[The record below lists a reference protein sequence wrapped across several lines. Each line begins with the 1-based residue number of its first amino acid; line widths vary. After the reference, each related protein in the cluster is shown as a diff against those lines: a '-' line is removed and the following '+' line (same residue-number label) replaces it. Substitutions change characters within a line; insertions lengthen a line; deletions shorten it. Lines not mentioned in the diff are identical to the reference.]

1 MKPATN
7 APVIRSMPSTSL
19 PSRMSIVLYFAITC
33 ALTWGCLFGANALV
47 NAVPARLVGA
57 VVLLGVFA
65 PGIVALA
72 FTGFERGWSGIV
84 ALLRGLIRWRV
95 PVRWYLFAFGF
106 MAAVKLVVAVIYRA
120 GMDVWPRFGVERPL
134 ILIAAT
140 LLSVLLGGQVG
151 EELGWRGYALPRLA
165 SRVGFAR
172 ASVILG
178 VIWAV
183 WHLPLFFILNGD
195 TRGQSFPVYL
205 VQVTA
210 LSVAI
215 AWLFVRTDG
224 SLLLTMIFH
233 AAVNNTKDIVPSAT
247 VGAHDPWSL
256 HASAV
261 AWLTAGLLSVCAA
274 GFVYT
279 MDRVRS
285 RSSESLQLMT
295 EARSES

>member
-1 MKPATN
+1 
-7 APVIRSMPSTSL
+7 MPSISL
-19 PSRMSIVLYFAITC
+19 PWRWIAAYFAITY
-33 ALTWGCLFGANALV
+33 ALTWGCLFAANAL
-47 NAVPARLVGA
+47 APARIAGA

-72 FTGFERGWSGIV
+72 FTAAERGWAGVV
-84 ALLRGLIRWRV
+84 ALLRGLVRWRV
-95 PVRWYLFAFGF
+95 PVRWYVFAFGF
-106 MAAVKLVVAVIYRA
+106 MALVKLTVAVMYRTFTGA
-120 GMDVWPRFGVERPL
+120 WPRFGTERPL

-140 LLSVLLGGQVG
+140 ILSVLLGGQIG
-151 EELGWRGYALPRLA
+151 EELGWLGYALPRLA

-224 SLLLTMIFH
+224 SLLLTMLLH
-233 AAVNNTKDIVPSAT
+233 AAVNNTKDIVPSTT
-247 VGAHDPWSL
+247 VGAHDPWTL

-261 AWLTAGLLSVCAA
+261 AWLTAGLLSLCAV
-274 GFVYT
+274 GFFYM
-279 MDRVRS
+279 MDRVRP
-285 RSSESLQLMT
+285 SERRPHKTTTS
-295 EARSES
+295 ARSTVGAAV